1 MTGKRVLPSP
11 GPRFFAQCAAQAPK
25 ERRARFFSPRRRSR
39 FFQAGRAG
47 ERGGRPAARRR
58 TTAPCCSEKRDALN
72 QRENPSFP
80 QAFRKEPRTACLTRE
95 AERPRGSPEDLRPS
109 AAAPGDGSSS
119 AVSPNA
125 ALGTPARA
133 TGSPDR
139 AGRHLIAGFNT
150 EPSDVG
156 TRPMRA
162 HAGDFRRHPTA
173 KSRVGPVARL
183 TQRTLRPAC
192 ETRADPLVMLLPP
205 PAARRPSPPQPRTS

>member
-25 ERRARFFSPRRRSR
+25 ERRARFLSPRRRSR

-47 ERGGRPAARRR
+47 ARGGRPAARRR

-150 EPSDVG
+150 GPSDVG
-156 TRPMRA
+156 TRPT
-162 HAGDFRRHPTA
+162 AG
-173 KSRVGPVARL
+173 SRGRFSPAPHCEESGRPCGPID
-183 TQRTLRPAC
+183 T
-192 ETRADPLVMLLPP
+192 ADPSPRVRDPCRSPGHAP